1 VIKKVAMKGP
11 KKALTTNLS
20 SFLNTVI
27 VVLQK

>member
-1 VIKKVAMKGP
+1 MKNVAMKGP

-20 SFLNTVI
+20 SFLNTVN